1 MGMMQETPAA
11 HSFAKGAFLV
21 TSAFFFAAVYSAFC
35 KAATGVPSLQ
45 VVFFQYGISLLIFI
59 PLVLKDGVGGL
70 KTKRIG
76 LMCFRS
82 LAGSICQLLFIIAV
96 TRISLLNSVLLANA
110 APLFIPLV
118 IWFWLRKTVQPI
130 VWICL
135 LIGLVGI
142 ILIIRPGPDLL
153 TNPASLIALLAA
165 VFSAIALVATNRL
178 SDTENTFTILF
189 YNFAVSTVLLF
200 FLCIFAWKA
209 TNLHETLLLVGAG
222 VFYALTQYLLVVAY
236 KYATAAEIS
245 PFNYSVVV
253 FSGLLGWIFFG
264 NVPDG
269 MDLLGTLLVCAGGI
283 LCINLG
289 HHHDMATHVPTR
301 GLRSSPDSSH
311 HIVNP

>member
-1 MGMMQETPAA
+1 MTDATSPR
-11 HSFAKGAFLV
+11 SFAKGAFLV

-59 PLVLKDGVGGL
+59 PLVLKDGVSGL
-70 KTKRIG
+70 KTKRMG

-82 LAGSICQLLFIIAV
+82 LAGSLCQLLFIIAV

-130 VWICL
+130 VWLSLVVGLLGIC
-135 LIGLVGI
+135 
-142 ILIIRPGPDLL
+142 LIIRPGPDLL

-178 SDTENTFTILF
+178 SESEKTFTILF
-189 YNFAVSTVLLF
+189 YNFAVSTALLF
-200 FLCIFAWKA
+200 FLSIFSWKG

-222 VFYALTQYLLVVAY
+222 VFYAFTQYLLVIAY

-253 FSGLLGWIFFG
+253 FSGLLGWVCFG

-283 LCINLG
+283 LCIKLG
-289 HHHDMATHVPTR
+289 HHPDTPIHGSVR
-301 GLRSSPDSSH
+301 G
-311 HIVNP
+311 

>member
-1 MGMMQETPAA
+1 MMPATPTA

-21 TSAFFFAAVYSAFC
+21 TAAFFFAAVYSAFC

-59 PLVLKDGVGGL
+59 PLVLKDGVNGL
-70 KTKRIG
+70 KSKRMG

-82 LAGSICQLLFIIAV
+82 LAGSICQLLFIISV
-96 TRISLLNSVLLANA
+96 TRIPLLDSVLLSNA
-110 APLFIPLV
+110 APLFIPFV
-118 IWFWLRKTVQPI
+118 IWYWLRRTVQPI
-130 VWICL
+130 VWVCL
-135 LIGLVGI
+135 IIGLLGI
-142 ILIIRPGPDLL
+142 CLIIRPGPDLL

-200 FLCIFAWKA
+200 FLCIFTWKA
-209 TNLHETLLLVGAG
+209 INLHETFLLVGAG

-269 MDLLGTLLVCAGGI
+269 MDLLGTMLVCAGGI
-283 LCINLG
+283 LCIKLG
-289 HHHDMATHVPTR
+289 HHHDTISDEPVR
-301 GLRSSPDSSH
+301 G
-311 HIVNP
+311 